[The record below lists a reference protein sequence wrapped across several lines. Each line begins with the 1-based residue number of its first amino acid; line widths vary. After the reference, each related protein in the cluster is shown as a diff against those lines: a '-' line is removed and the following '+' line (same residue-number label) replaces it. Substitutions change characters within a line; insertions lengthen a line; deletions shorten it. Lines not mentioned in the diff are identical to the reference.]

1 MAYPENVGSVRKP
14 TFGKLGGNDGFVP
27 DHVSSTRQPCNER
40 MAAFDELAGAWER
53 PLCRRVSGVVRRTKA
68 SHAGTRVSRAMVYG
82 DLCFGVFSRGLCARP
97 IGVQG
102 RPIRSMTTL
111 I

>member
-53 PLCRRVSGVVRRTKA
+53 PLWMAPALQGQNAIYWHLVGCRLLSGLLTQ
-68 SHAGTRVSRAMVYG
+68 S
-82 DLCFGVFSRGLCARP
+82 
-97 IGVQG
+97 
-102 RPIRSMTTL
+102 
-111 I
+111 